1 MLNFRRD
8 LSASSQFSINFYK
21 IDYVLFKILVF
32 LHSNM
37 NAFFSDLFLVNDA
50 EDFSI
55 LLEQIYNIRRQERE
69 IICVCVCVKE
79 GKLHHFQTILATLAF
94 TLSETRRQWRLRNR
108 HYQVHSSC
116 FLVDWG
122 DSNGENRNIVR
133 RI

>member
-50 EDFSI
+50 EDFPI

-69 IICVCVCVKE
+69 IICVCVCE
-79 GKLHHFQTILATLAF
+79 GRKIASFSDHFSDF
-94 TLSETRRQWRLRNR
+94 GFYSE
-108 HYQVHSSC
+108 
-116 FLVDWG
+116 
-122 DSNGENRNIVR
+122 
-133 RI
+133 

>member
-21 IDYVLFKILVF
+21 IDYVLFKILMF
-32 LHSNM
+32 LHS
-37 NAFFSDLFLVNDA
+37 AFFSDLFLVNAA

-69 IICVCVCVKE
+69 IMCVCE
-79 GKLHHFQTILATLAF
+79 GKLNHFHTILATLAF

-133 RI
+133 KI